1 MDEKVN
7 QHDLLLENESLR
19 NELHSLTQTKDELL
33 KSNMLLGQAE
43 KFGNLGHWE
52 RDEIADRYITCS
64 EQYASIYGMTVKQML
79 EEITNVEEARALV
92 CEADRERF
100 KQVIDVALESKQGW
114 NIEYCY
120 YNAGQRVYLREIG
133 EPVLDNYGLIIKTIG
148 TTQDITEKRRE
159 EEEFRQSHTLFQQAE
174 AMGNIGHFHWDLVK
188 DKLISC
194 SDQFARIYGMT
205 VPEALDC
212 FISIDAV
219 IDLIHPYDKELF
231 RQGTSLYNELRT
243 GNDIEYRI
251 TTRSG
256 NSRHLFARREISFD
270 NDGAPSHSFGTV
282 QDITEIR
289 RAKEELQQ
297 SNILFSQSEAMGNM
311 GHFSWDRKRDKMLSC
326 SVQLAKIYDMT
337 VSEAVDY
344 FISTGALVDLL
355 HPDDRELFRQK
366 SDFYDERRKEV
377 DIEYRVTTLLGNT
390 RHVHVRS
397 ELILDNDGAPSHS
410 FGTVQD
416 ITERKQSEEKLQNN
430 NERLEIEIEDRKNTE
445 TELRVSQQRL
455 KSAGELAKLGY
466 WEWDEVQ
473 DCSTYYSND
482 LYEILD
488 IDPGTVVNGK
498 MAGNEDRKHIHPE
511 DLDLYYRITM
521 FSGGKAD
528 HFDIEYRAIRRNGD
542 ITFLREIGQAIRND
556 SGEIIRSIGIVLDNT
571 DRIQVGAT
579 LRQSENR
586 LRSLVSSSPV
596 CIHEIDL
603 DGKLVSMNP
612 SGLKMMGV
620 ENESEILGLN
630 YLDIPILEDRER
642 VSALMDNA
650 KLGRGSIFEF
660 RAADENGILHFL
672 SSFEPINDEDDN
684 IVRLMGVTQD
694 ITARKKVEEKFSY
707 QASHDALTG
716 LINRSEFEQRAKRLL
731 STIQNDKAE
740 HAMCFLDLDQFK
752 VINDTCGH
760 IAGDELLRQLG
771 GLLRNI
777 VRNRDTLARLGGDEF
792 GVLME
797 HCVLDQAHRVA
808 DAIFDSINKY
818 QFFWEGE
825 AFRIGVS
832 IGLVAI
838 TEATGNYTDL
848 FKQAD
853 AACYLAKE
861 LGRNRIHVY
870 HPDDVELAIRQGE
883 MQWVGRI
890 NQALDEDRFCLYAQ
904 PIVSLDGDALEH
916 YELLVRM
923 LDEQGETIP
932 PGAFLPAAERYNVI
946 ERIDTWVV
954 EHAISLMGSHSA
966 FVEQVNFISINL
978 SGQSV
983 ANAQFMLMII
993 ALIRE
998 SNIDARKICFE
1009 VTETAAI
1016 SNLSAANTFITA
1028 LKDLGCRF
1036 ALDDFGSGLS
1046 SFGYLKNLPVDYL
1059 KIDGMFV
1066 KDMVDDPIDKAMVKS
1081 INDIGHVMGMKTIA
1095 EFVENDAIM
1104 EQLNEV
1110 GVDYA
1115 QGYGVGKP
1123 EPFNDVINQFEN
1135 YVNYFK

>member
-1 MDEKVN
+1 MTEKIDLR
-7 QHDLLLENESLR
+7 DLLLEVECLR
-19 NELHSLTQTKDELL
+19 KELHSLTQTKNDLLIYKQQFNAFFDNAPVEASLKDREGRYIRVNKQAEKLLGVKSEDLVGLLPAGILYPDLAAATREHDLSVLNSGKPETREVITKLANENQLRTFSAIKFPVFDSNGEVDGLGTLVTEITEKVKSEDELL
-33 KSNMLLGQAE
+33 K
-43 KFGNLGHWE
+43 
-52 RDEIADRYITCS
+52 
-64 EQYASIYGMTVKQML
+64 
-79 EEITNVEEARALV
+79 
-92 CEADRERF
+92 
-100 KQVIDVALESKQGW
+100 
-114 NIEYCY
+114 
-120 YNAGQRVYLREIG
+120 
-133 EPVLDNYGLIIKTIG
+133 
-148 TTQDITEKRRE
+148 
-159 EEEFRQSHTLFQQAE
+159 
-174 AMGNIGHFHWDLVK
+174 
-188 DKLISC
+188 
-194 SDQFARIYGMT
+194 
-205 VPEALDC
+205 
-212 FISIDAV
+212 
-219 IDLIHPYDKELF
+219 
-231 RQGTSLYNELRT
+231 
-243 GNDIEYRI
+243 
-251 TTRSG
+251 
-256 NSRHLFARREISFD
+256 
-270 NDGAPSHSFGTV
+270 
-282 QDITEIR
+282 
-289 RAKEELQQ
+289 

-311 GHFSWDRKRDKMLSC
+311 GHFCWDRKRDKMLSC

-337 VSEAVDY
+337 IPEALDY
-344 FISTGALVDLL
+344 FISTDADVDLI
-355 HPDDRELFRQK
+355 HPDDKERYK
-366 SDFYDERRKEV
+366 KCFYLYDGRRKKINI
-377 DIEYRVTTLLGNT
+377 DIEYKVFTLLGNT
-390 RHVHVRS
+390 RHVHLRS
-397 ELILDNDGAPSHS
+397 ELVLDNDGAPSHS

-416 ITERKQSEEKLQNN
+416 ITARKKFEDKLQKS

-445 TELRVSQQRL
+445 TELRASQKQL
-455 KSAGELAKLGY
+455 KSACDLAKLGY
-466 WEWDEVQ
+466 WEWDLVR

-482 LYEILD
+482 LYDILD
-488 IDPGTVVNGK
+488 IDPGTVVDGQL
-498 MAGNEDRKHIHPE
+498 AGSEDRKHIHPE
-511 DLDLYYRITM
+511 DLELYYSVTK

-528 HFDIEYRAIRRNGD
+528 QFDIEYRAIRRNGD

-556 SGEIIRSIGIVLDNT
+556 SGEIVRSIGIILDNT

-620 ENESEILGLN
+620 ESESEILGLN
-630 YLDIPILEDRER
+630 YLDIPISEDRER

-650 KLGRGSIFEF
+650 KQGQGSIFEF
-660 RAADENGILHFL
+660 SAAGENGILHLL

-684 IVRLMGVTQD
+684 IARLMGVTQD
-694 ITARKKVEEKFSY
+694 ITARKKVEEKLSY

-716 LINRSEFEQRAKRLL
+716 LINRAEFEQRTKRLL
-731 STIQNDKAE
+731 STIQSDKAE

-760 IAGDELLRQLG
+760 IAGDELLRQLA

-777 VRNRDTLARLGGDEF
+777 VRNRDTLSRLGGDEF

-808 DAIFDSINKY
+808 DAIFNAINEY

-838 TEATGNYTDL
+838 NDATDSYTDL

-853 AACYLAKE
+853 AACYVAKE

-890 NQALDEDRFCLYAQ
+890 NQALEEDRLCLYAQ
-904 PIVSLDGDALEH
+904 PIKSLNGDALKH

-923 LDEQGETIP
+923 LDEQGKSIS
-932 PGAFLPAAERYNVI
+932 PGAFLPAAERYNLI
-946 ERIDTWVV
+946 ERIDIWVV
-954 EHAISLMGSHSA
+954 EHAISLMSSHLA

-978 SGQSV
+978 SGPSV
-983 ANAQFMLMII
+983 ANAQFMSTII
-993 ALIRE
+993 AMISE
-998 SNIDARKICFE
+998 SNIEANKICFE

-1016 SNLSAANTFITA
+1016 SNLLAASTFITA

-1066 KDMVDDPIDKAMVKS
+1066 KDMVDDPIDKAMVRS

-1095 EFVENDAIM
+1095 EFVETDAIM
-1104 EQLNEV
+1104 EQVKEV

-1115 QGYGVGKP
+1115 QGYSIGKP
-1123 EPFNDVINQFEN
+1123 TPFKDVINQFEDHL
-1135 YVNYFK
+1135 

>member
-1 MDEKVN
+1 MAEKIDPCN
-7 QHDLLLENESLR
+7 LLLEVGCLR
-19 NELHSLTQTKDELL
+19 KELDSLTQTKNDLLIYKQQFNAFFDNAPVEASLKDREGRYIRVNKQAEKLLGIKSEDLVGLLPAGILGPDLAAATREHDLSVLNSGKAETREVIAKLANENQSRTFSAIKFPVFDGDGVVDGLGTIVTEITAKVKSENELL
-33 KSNMLLGQAE
+33 K
-43 KFGNLGHWE
+43 
-52 RDEIADRYITCS
+52 
-64 EQYASIYGMTVKQML
+64 
-79 EEITNVEEARALV
+79 
-92 CEADRERF
+92 
-100 KQVIDVALESKQGW
+100 
-114 NIEYCY
+114 
-120 YNAGQRVYLREIG
+120 
-133 EPVLDNYGLIIKTIG
+133 
-148 TTQDITEKRRE
+148 
-159 EEEFRQSHTLFQQAE
+159 
-174 AMGNIGHFHWDLVK
+174 
-188 DKLISC
+188 
-194 SDQFARIYGMT
+194 
-205 VPEALDC
+205 
-212 FISIDAV
+212 
-219 IDLIHPYDKELF
+219 
-231 RQGTSLYNELRT
+231 
-243 GNDIEYRI
+243 
-251 TTRSG
+251 
-256 NSRHLFARREISFD
+256 
-270 NDGAPSHSFGTV
+270 
-282 QDITEIR
+282 
-289 RAKEELQQ
+289 

-311 GHFSWDRKRDKMLSC
+311 GHFSWDRKRDKMISC
-326 SVQLAKIYDMT
+326 SAQMAQIYDMT
-337 VSEAVDY
+337 IPEALDY
-344 FISTGALVDLL
+344 FISTDVEVDLI
-355 HPDDRELFRQK
+355 HPDDKERYRK
-366 SDFYDERRKEV
+366 YFYLNNEQRKGF
-377 DIEYRVTTLLGNT
+377 DIEYRIITLSGDT
-390 RHVHVRS
+390 RYLYEVSMLV
-397 ELILDNDGAPSHS
+397 LDNDGVPSHT

-416 ITERKQSEEKLQNN
+416 ITERKQFEEKLQKS
-430 NERLEIEIEDRKNTE
+430 NERLEIEVEDRKNTE
-445 TELRVSQQRL
+445 TELRASQQQL
-455 KSAGELAKLGY
+455 KLACELAKLGY
-466 WEWDEVQ
+466 WEWDEVR
-473 DCSTYYSND
+473 DCSTYYSDD
-482 LYEILD
+482 LFKILD
-488 IDPGTVVNGK
+488 IDPEIVVDGEV
-498 MAGNEDRKHIHPE
+498 AGHEDRKHIHPE
-511 DLDLYYRITM
+511 DLEHYYRSTM
-521 FSGGKAD
+521 FSDGKED
-528 HFDIEYRAIRRNGD
+528 RFDIEYRAIRRNGD
-542 ITFLREIGQAIRND
+542 ITFLREIGQAIRDD
-556 SGEIIRSIGIVLDNT
+556 SGEITRSFGIILDNT

-596 CIHEIDL
+596 CILEIDL

-630 YLDIPILEDRER
+630 YLDIPISEDRER

-650 KLGRGSIFEF
+650 KRGLGSIFEF
-660 RAADENGILHFL
+660 SAAGENGVLHLL

-684 IVRLMGVTQD
+684 IARLMGVTQD
-694 ITARKKVEEKFSY
+694 ITARKKVEEKLSY

-716 LINRSEFEQRAKRLL
+716 LINRAEFEQRTKRLL
-731 STIQNDKAE
+731 STIQSDKAE

-777 VRNRDTLARLGGDEF
+777 VRNRDTLSRLGGDEF

-797 HCVLDQAHRVA
+797 HCALDQAHRVA
-808 DAIFDSINKY
+808 DAIFDSINEY

-838 TEATGNYTDL
+838 TEATGSYTNL
-848 FKQAD
+848 LKQAD
-853 AACYLAKE
+853 AACYSAKE

-870 HPDDVELAIRQGE
+870 HPDDVEQAIRLGE

-890 NQALDEDRFCLYAQ
+890 NQALDKGRFCLYAQ
-904 PIVSLDGDALEH
+904 PILSLVDGDALMH

-923 LDEQGETIP
+923 LDEQGRSKP
-932 PGAFLPAAERYNVI
+932 PGAFLPAAERYNLI

-954 EHAISLMGSHSA
+954 EHAISLMASHSA

-983 ANAQFMLMII
+983 ANAQFMPMII

-998 SNIDARKICFE
+998 SNIDASKICFE

-1028 LKDLGCRF
+1028 LKYLGCRF

-1104 EQLNEV
+1104 EQLKEV

-1115 QGYGVGKP
+1115 QGYGIGKP
-1123 EPFNDVINQFEN
+1123 EPFHDVINQFEDN
-1135 YVNYFK
+1135 V

>member
-1 MDEKVN
+1 MAEKIDLC
-7 QHDLLLENESLR
+7 DLLLEVECLR
-19 NELHSLTQTKDELL
+19 KELHSLTQTKNDLLIYKQQFNAFFDNAPVEASLKDLEGRYIRVNKQAEKFLGVKSGNLVGLLPADILNPDLAAATREHDLSVLNSGKAETRRVIAELANENQSRTFSTTKFPVFDSNGEIDGLGTLVTEITAKVKSEDELL
-33 KSNMLLGQAE
+33 KSN
-43 KFGNLGHWE
+43 
-52 RDEIADRYITCS
+52 
-64 EQYASIYGMTVKQML
+64 
-79 EEITNVEEARALV
+79 
-92 CEADRERF
+92 
-100 KQVIDVALESKQGW
+100 
-114 NIEYCY
+114 
-120 YNAGQRVYLREIG
+120 
-133 EPVLDNYGLIIKTIG
+133 
-148 TTQDITEKRRE
+148 
-159 EEEFRQSHTLFQQAE
+159 
-174 AMGNIGHFHWDLVK
+174 
-188 DKLISC
+188 
-194 SDQFARIYGMT
+194 
-205 VPEALDC
+205 
-212 FISIDAV
+212 
-219 IDLIHPYDKELF
+219 
-231 RQGTSLYNELRT
+231 
-243 GNDIEYRI
+243 
-251 TTRSG
+251 
-256 NSRHLFARREISFD
+256 
-270 NDGAPSHSFGTV
+270 
-282 QDITEIR
+282 
-289 RAKEELQQ
+289 
-297 SNILFSQSEAMGNM
+297 ILFNQSEAMGNR
-311 GHFSWDRKRDKMLSC
+311 GHFCWDRKRDKMLSC

-337 VSEAVDY
+337 VSEALDY
-344 FISTGALVDLL
+344 FISTGELVNLL
-355 HPDDRELFRQK
+355 HPDDRELFRQN

-377 DIEYRVTTLLGNT
+377 DIEYRVITLLGNT
-390 RHVHVRS
+390 RYLHVRS
-397 ELILDNDGAPSHS
+397 QLVLDNDGEPSHS

-416 ITERKQSEEKLQNN
+416 ITEQKQSEKKLQKS

-445 TELRVSQQRL
+445 TELRTSQRQL
-455 KSAGELAKLGY
+455 KSACDLAKLGY
-466 WEWDEVQ
+466 WEWDLVR

-488 IDPGTVVNGK
+488 IDPGTVVDGEL
-498 MAGNEDRKHIHPE
+498 MGSEDRKHIHPD
-511 DLDLYYRITM
+511 DLDLYYNVTK

-528 HFDIEYRAIRRNGD
+528 RFDIEYRAIRRNGD
-542 ITFLREIGQAIRND
+542 ITFLREIGQAIRDD
-556 SGEIIRSIGIVLDNT
+556 SGEITRSFGIILDNT

-596 CIHEIDL
+596 CILEIDL

-630 YLDIPILEDRER
+630 YLDIPISEDRER

-650 KLGRGSIFEF
+650 KRGLGSIFEF
-660 RAADENGILHFL
+660 SAAGENGVLHLL

-684 IVRLMGVTQD
+684 IARLMGVTQD
-694 ITARKKVEEKFSY
+694 ITERKKVEEKLSY

-716 LINRSEFEQRAKRLL
+716 LINRTEFEQRTKRLL
-731 STIQNDKAE
+731 STIKNDKAE

-777 VRNRDTLARLGGDEF
+777 VRNRDTLSRLGGDEF

-797 HCVLDQAHRVA
+797 HCLLDQAHRVA
-808 DAIFDSINKY
+808 DAIFNAINEY

-838 TEATGNYTDL
+838 NDATGNYTDL

-870 HPDDVELAIRQGE
+870 HPDDVELAFRQGE

-890 NQALDEDRFCLYAQ
+890 NQALEEDRLCLYAQ
-904 PIVSLDGDALEH
+904 PIKSLNGDALKH

-923 LDEQGETIP
+923 LDEKGKSIP
-932 PGAFLPAAERYNVI
+932 PGAFLPAAERYNLV

-954 EHAISLMGSHSA
+954 EHAIRMMSSHLA

-978 SGQSV
+978 SGPSV
-983 ANAQFMLMII
+983 ANAQFMSTVI
-993 ALIRE
+993 ALISE
-998 SNIDARKICFE
+998 SNIDASKICFE

-1066 KDMVDDPIDKAMVKS
+1066 KDMVDDPIDKAMVRS

-1095 EFVENDAIM
+1095 EFVETEAIM
-1104 EQLNEV
+1104 EQVKEV

-1115 QGYGVGKP
+1115 QGYSIGKP
-1123 EPFNDVINQFEN
+1123 IPFKDVINQFEDN
-1135 YVNYFK
+1135 L

>member
-1 MDEKVN
+1 MAEKIDPC
-7 QHDLLLENESLR
+7 DLLLEVECLR
-19 NELHSLTQTKDELL
+19 KELHSLTQTKNDLLIYKQQFNAFFDNAPVEASLKDLEGRYIRVNKQAEKFLGVKSGNLVGLLPADILNPDLAAATREHDLSVLNSGKAETRRVIAELANENQSRTFSTTKFPVFDSNGEVDGLGTLVTEITAKVKSEDELL
-33 KSNMLLGQAE
+33 K
-43 KFGNLGHWE
+43 
-52 RDEIADRYITCS
+52 
-64 EQYASIYGMTVKQML
+64 
-79 EEITNVEEARALV
+79 
-92 CEADRERF
+92 
-100 KQVIDVALESKQGW
+100 
-114 NIEYCY
+114 
-120 YNAGQRVYLREIG
+120 
-133 EPVLDNYGLIIKTIG
+133 
-148 TTQDITEKRRE
+148 
-159 EEEFRQSHTLFQQAE
+159 
-174 AMGNIGHFHWDLVK
+174 
-188 DKLISC
+188 
-194 SDQFARIYGMT
+194 
-205 VPEALDC
+205 
-212 FISIDAV
+212 
-219 IDLIHPYDKELF
+219 
-231 RQGTSLYNELRT
+231 
-243 GNDIEYRI
+243 
-251 TTRSG
+251 
-256 NSRHLFARREISFD
+256 
-270 NDGAPSHSFGTV
+270 
-282 QDITEIR
+282 
-289 RAKEELQQ
+289 
-297 SNILFSQSEAMGNM
+297 SNILFSQSEAMGNR
-311 GHFSWDRKRDKMLSC
+311 GHFCWDRKRDKMLSC

-337 VSEAVDY
+337 VSEALDY
-344 FISTGALVDLL
+344 FISTGELVNLL
-355 HPDDRELFRQK
+355 HPDDRELFRQN

-377 DIEYRVTTLLGNT
+377 DIEYRVITLLGNT
-390 RHVHVRS
+390 RYLHVRS
-397 ELILDNDGAPSHS
+397 ELVLDNDGEPSHS

-416 ITERKQSEEKLQNN
+416 ITEQKQSEKMLQKN
-430 NERLEIEIEDRKNTE
+430 NERLEIEIEDHKNTE
-445 TELRVSQQRL
+445 TELRASQQRL
-455 KSAGELAKLGY
+455 KSASELAKLGY
-466 WEWDEVQ
+466 WEWDELR

-482 LYEILD
+482 LYKILD
-488 IDPGTVVNGK
+488 RDPETVVDGEL
-498 MAGNEDRKHIHPE
+498 AGSEDRKHIHPE
-511 DLDLYYRITM
+511 DLELYYSVTM

-528 HFDIEYRAIRRNGD
+528 RFDIEYRAIRRNGD
-542 ITFLREIGQAIRND
+542 ITYLREIGQAIRND

-620 ENESEILGLN
+620 DNESEILGLN
-630 YLDIPILEDRER
+630 YLDFPISEDRER

-650 KLGRGSIFEF
+650 KRGRGSIFEF
-660 RAADENGILHFL
+660 SAADENGALHFL

-694 ITARKKVEEKFSY
+694 ITERKKVEDKLIY
-707 QASHDALTG
+707 QASHDVLTG
-716 LINRSEFEQRAKRLL
+716 LINRTEFEKRTKRLL
-731 STIQNDKAE
+731 STIQRDKAE

-771 GLLRNI
+771 RLLRNI
-777 VRNRDTLARLGGDEF
+777 VRNRDTLSRLGGDEF

-797 HCVLDQAHRVA
+797 HCALDQARHVV
-808 DAIFDSINKY
+808 DTIFNAINEY

-838 TEATGNYTDL
+838 NEATGNYTDL

-870 HPDDVELAIRQGE
+870 HPDDVELAFRQGE

-890 NQALDEDRFCLYAQ
+890 NHALDEDRLCLYAQ
-904 PIVSLDGDALEH
+904 PIKSLNGDALKH

-923 LDEQGETIP
+923 LDEQGSSIP
-932 PGAFLPAAERYNVI
+932 PGAFLPAAERYNLI

-954 EHAISLMGSHSA
+954 ERAINMMSSHLS
-966 FVEQVNFISINL
+966 FIEQVNFISINL
-978 SGQSV
+978 SGPSV
-983 ANAQFMLMII
+983 ANAQFMSTVI
-993 ALIRE
+993 ALISE
-998 SNIDARKICFE
+998 SNVDANKICFE
-1009 VTETAAI
+1009 ITETAAI
-1016 SNLSAANTFITA
+1016 SNLLAATTFITA

-1066 KDMVDDPIDKAMVKS
+1066 KDMVDDPIDKAMVRS

-1095 EFVENDAIM
+1095 EFVETDAIM
-1104 EQLNEV
+1104 EQVKEV

-1115 QGYGVGKP
+1115 QGYSIGKP
-1123 EPFNDVINQFEN
+1123 TPFKDVINQFEDHL
-1135 YVNYFK
+1135 